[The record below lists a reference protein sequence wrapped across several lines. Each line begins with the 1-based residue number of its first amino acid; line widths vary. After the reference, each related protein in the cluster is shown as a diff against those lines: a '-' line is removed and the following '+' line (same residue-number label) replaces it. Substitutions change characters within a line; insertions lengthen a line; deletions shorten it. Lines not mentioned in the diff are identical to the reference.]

1 MKKDYVKIRFT
12 LFLILVI
19 AVIAVCAFA
28 PLLVPY
34 DPYQQNLSESLQPPN
49 FSHPLG
55 TDRYGRDMFS
65 RVIMG
70 GRATV
75 FSALALVV
83 IIAVIGTVVG
93 MLCGYCGGKIDSFIM
108 RISDIFLA
116 FPGMVLAIAAAGIL
130 GGGISSAVAALAV
143 ISWPK
148 YARLVRAEVM
158 NLKKRRFIEA
168 AKMSGCGPLQIVLRH
183 ILPNILGM
191 IFVTA
196 ALDIGTMM
204 MQLAGLSF
212 LGLGAMPP
220 AAEWGSMMSNGR
232 SMLQTSSWVVLAPG
246 AAIFITVA
254 SFNLL
259 GDSIRERMDP
269 KGRLNAAGFA
279 AKNTGKK
286 KG

>member
-1 MKKDYVKIRFT
+1 MKKDYVKIRFI

-34 DPYQQNLSESLQPPN
+34 DPYQQNLSQALQPPD

-93 MLCGYCGGKIDSFIM
+93 MFCGYCGGKIDSFIM

-130 GGGISSAVAALAV
+130 GGGIGSAVAALAV

-168 AKMSGCGPLQIVLRH
+168 AKMSGCGSLQIVLRH

-220 AAEWGSMMSNGR
+220 VAEWGSMMSNGR
-232 SMLQTSSWVVLAPG
+232 SMLQTSSWVILAPG

-269 KGRLNAAGFA
+269 KGRLNAAGFV